1 MSKKIMN
8 SGFRDWTPD
17 KLSSLEGKT
26 YLITGGNSGIGFE
39 AGKLLRN
46 AGANI
51 LVAARNKEKGKRAVE
66 ALNVSSRAKIE
77 LVHLDLSDLDSV
89 RDAAKQTRTL
99 TDRLDGLINN
109 AGIMQTPPQKTADG
123 FEMQLGTNHLGHFL
137 LNGLLFDL
145 VENAG
150 GRITTVSSIA
160 HKFGKLYLD
169 DLMMT
174 KNYTPSLAYGQSK
187 LANLMYAL
195 ELDRRLKKA
204 GSKVTSYACHPG
216 YSDTSLQSTGPKGLL
231 NSLYTIMNPLLAQS
245 PEKGAIPTV
254 LCAAGD
260 EARAGGYYGPQSM
273 GECRGRISDALIA
286 SKALNEAD
294 ATALWKQSEKLVD
307 FSWDTVLS

>member
-17 KLSSLEGKT
+17 KLPDLQGKT

-39 AGKLLRN
+39 AGKLLSN
-46 AGANI
+46 AGGNI
-51 LVAARNKEKGKRAVE
+51 LVASRNQEKGKRAVE
-66 ALNVSSRAKIE
+66 ALKAGSDATIE
-77 LVHLDLSDLDSV
+77 LVQLDLSDLNSV
-89 RDAAKQTRTL
+89 RKAAKQARKL
-99 TDRLDGLINN
+99 TAKLDGLINN

-145 VENAG
+145 VQNAG

-160 HKFGKLYLD
+160 HKFGRLYLD

-174 KNYTPSLAYGQSK
+174 DNYTPSLAYGQSK

-195 ELDRRLKKA
+195 ELDRRLKQA
-204 GSKVTSYACHPG
+204 GSDVTSYACHPG

-231 NSLYTIMNPLLAQS
+231 NSLYTVMNPLFAQS
-245 PEKGAIPTV
+245 AKRGAIPTV
-254 LCAAGD
+254 LCAAGI
-260 EARAGGYYGPQSM
+260 EARSGGYYGPQSM
-273 GECRGRISDALIA
+273 GECRGRVSDALVA
-286 SKALNEAD
+286 SKAQNEAD
-294 ATALWKQSEKLVD
+294 AAALWEQSEKLVN
-307 FSWDTVLS
+307 FSWDAAFS